1 MPDAKLESRRIL
13 VVEDSPVIAVVLEDM
28 LQDFGCVVVGPA
40 GNMAVAL
47 ELAASDDIDAAI
59 LDINIRGGKI
69 YPVATMLADRDVPFL
84 LASGYADWT
93 LPPELMD
100 RPRLVKPFSAE
111 DVEQKLAELL
121 RRDAQ

>member
-1 MPDAKLESRRIL
+1 MPEAKLASRRIL
-13 VVEDSPVIAVVLEDM
+13 VVEDSPVIGIVLQDM

-47 ELAASDDIDAAI
+47 ELSAGKELDAAI

-69 YPVATMLADRDVPFL
+69 YPVATTLAERGIPFL

-93 LPPELMD
+93 LPPEFED
-100 RPRLVKPFSAE
+100 RPRLVKPFSPE
-111 DVEQKLAELL
+111 EVEGKLAALFE
-121 RRDAQ
+121 